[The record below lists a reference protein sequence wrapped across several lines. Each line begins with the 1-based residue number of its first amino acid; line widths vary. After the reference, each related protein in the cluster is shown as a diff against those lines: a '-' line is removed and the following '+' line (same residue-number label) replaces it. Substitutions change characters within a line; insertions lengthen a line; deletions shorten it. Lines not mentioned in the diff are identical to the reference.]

1 MNNPAHWNE
10 VISSSTAYL
19 SDIDPIMARAI
30 ERVGLCT
37 LIPNPQLFETLVD
50 AIISQQI
57 SVKAADAIM
66 GRLRAAL
73 HAEANGMISP
83 DALLS
88 LEEDTLRAVGL
99 SPQKMRYIRDLTE
112 RVVNGELDL
121 ERLSE
126 LDDEE
131 IIHELVKV
139 KGIGRWTAEMMLIFS
154 LGRPDVLP
162 VDDLGF
168 LEGVREAYSLEAR
181 PTPKEMR
188 ERGELWHPYR
198 TFATWYMW
206 GVRRLTL
213 GIERKKTRIVSL

>member
-30 ERVGLCT
+30 ERVGPCT

-66 GRLRAAL
+66 GRLRTTL
-73 HAEANGMISP
+73 HAEANGIITP
-83 DALLS
+83 DALMS

-112 RVVNGELDL
+112 RVANGQLDL
-121 ERLSE
+121 ERLITI
-126 LDDEE
+126 DDDVD
-131 IIHELVKV
+131 IRKV
-139 KGIGRWTAEMMLIFS
+139 
-154 LGRPDVLP
+154 
-162 VDDLGF
+162 
-168 LEGVREAYSLEAR
+168 
-181 PTPKEMR
+181 
-188 ERGELWHPYR
+188 
-198 TFATWYMW
+198 
-206 GVRRLTL
+206 
-213 GIERKKTRIVSL
+213 